1 MQGSQRHRSV
11 LQWAATVVSVDK
23 LVRLLAAFVAV
34 ALVMVALSVGDA
46 DPLSD
51 YCVGDLSSKNT
62 INGLVCMPSATAVAE
77 DFAFRVFRV
86 HGETKTGS
94 ALRLLQGSP
103 ASTTLR
109 STPRVR
115 IGQVQL
121 RQGWAGA
128 HSLSPQA
135 REGDLCG
142 ERRGARVIRGYRR
155 QVVRNDLEEGRLLLV
170 SPGISALSV
179 ELGPEARLDKFLV
192 ERAEPWHSILYRPVC
207 FHPRFRN

>member
-1 MQGSQRHRSV
+1 MSGCLSE
-11 LQWAATVVSVDK
+11 

-94 ALRLLQGSP
+94 ALRLLQGF
-103 ASTTLR
+103 ALAKFNY
-109 STPRVR
+109 VKD
-115 IGQVQL
+115 G
-121 RQGWAGA
+121 
-128 HSLSPQA
+128 
-135 REGDLCG
+135 
-142 ERRGARVIRGYRR
+142 
-155 QVVRNDLEEGRLLLV
+155 LV
-170 SPGISALSV
+170 PT
-179 ELGPEARLDKFLV
+179 
-192 ERAEPWHSILYRPVC
+192 H
-207 FHPRFRN
+207 FHPRPAKVIYVVKGELFATTLKKGDFFLFPQGLVHFQLNLGQRHALTNFLLNEQNPGIQFSTALFASTPAFATDILARSFGID